1 MNLPEWRTI
10 VLRINHRPE
19 RDKRLTTHLGLTARA
34 FGAQG
39 FWITGLR
46 DPNIIKS
53 LLQVCCQWGH
63 RAFSIQQKKS
73 WRECIRTWKNK
84 DGEVIHLTMYGLHID
99 DVIPRIRASSL
110 DKLVVVGGP
119 KVPGELYTLA
129 DYNVAI
135 GHQPHSEVAA
145 LAIFLDRLYQGNSL
159 HIVPDDAE
167 LVVEPTAHGKR
178 LQERTPPK
186 EDKTVQ

>member
-1 MNLPEWRTI
+1 MNSSDWRTI
-10 VLRINHRPE
+10 VLRVNHRPE

-46 DPNIIKS
+46 DPEIIRT
-53 LLQVCCQWGH
+53 LQQVCSQWGH
-63 RAFSIQQKKS
+63 RAFITQQKKS
-73 WRECIRTWKNK
+73 WRECVRTWKNR
-84 DGEVIHLTMYGLHID
+84 DGEVIHLTMYGLHVD
-99 DVIPRIRASSL
+99 ELIPRIRTSAR

-119 KVPGELYTLA
+119 KVPGEIYALA

-145 LAIFLDRLYQGNSL
+145 LAIFLDRLYQGSSL
-159 HIVPDDAE
+159 HVVPEDAE
-167 LVVEPTAHGKR
+167 LIVEPTAHGKR
-178 LQERTPPK
+178 LRERDSPK
-186 EDKTVQ
+186 GDNTEQ

>member
-1 MNLPEWRTI
+1 MKVSRWCII
-10 VLRINHRPE
+10 VLRIDHRPE

-46 DPNIIKS
+46 DPNITKS
-53 LLQVCCQWGH
+53 LQQVCSQWGY
-63 RAFSIQQKKS
+63 RAFSVQYKES
-73 WRECIRTWKNK
+73 WRKCIQGWKNK
-84 DGEVIHLTMYGLHID
+84 DGEVVHLTMYGLHVD
-99 DVIPRIRASSL
+99 DIIPKIRSSSR

-119 KVPGELYTLA
+119 KVPSELFTLA

-145 LAIFLDRLYQGNSL
+145 LAIFLDRLYQGSSL
-159 HIVPDDAE
+159 RITPHDAE
-167 LVVEPTAHGKR
+167 LTIEPTPHGKR
-178 LQERTPPK
+178 ARERNT
-186 EDKTVQ
+186 